1 MSYVSTDIKKIIAE
15 IIENKKEK
23 GGVKNIYFVGC
34 GGSLGALYP
43 AKTFMEREAQVLRSA
58 WINSNEFVHSTPKDF
73 GENSIIC
80 LACHK
85 GNTPETIQAAKLG
98 KEKGAAVIILTW
110 LEESEIIE
118 FGDYI
123 IRYTFDASLDHLA
136 GDIDYA
142 GEKTQCA
149 LLVAVELLAQ
159 TEGYVTEMTILGN
172 DVFADALEERLKE
185 REIPLRILK
194 RTDRPTAAAK
204 MDLVDGDKKHLHFE
218 GNAMEEIELQDDDLE
233 FVKQFDII
241 YAERWAKVG
250 RYIKEIR
257 QEGQIWVY
265 DFSKRLEQES
275 NDEIIPYLDY
285 AFFSY
290 DRDDEYI
297 RNFMVKTNEKG
308 AKTVVAMLGEYG
320 SLAYE
325 NGKFYKL
332 DAEKVEVVNTV
343 GAGDSY
349 IAAFTYGVS
358 LGEDIM
364 QCMRRGRQRATEI
377 IQQFNPYK

>member
-1 MSYVSTDIKKIIAE
+1 MADNCIDVYYKLDRYYLT
-15 IIENKKEK
+15 
-23 GGVKNIYFVGC
+23 G
-34 GGSLGALYP
+34 
-43 AKTFMEREAQVLRSA
+43 
-58 WINSNEFVHSTPKDF
+58 
-73 GENSIIC
+73 NSIDFA
-80 LACHK
+80 LNYK
-85 GNTPETIQAAKLG
+85 DLG
-98 KEKGAAVIILTW
+98 
-110 LEESEIIE
+110 
-118 FGDYI
+118 GD
-123 IRYTFDASLDHLA
+123 
-136 GDIDYA
+136 
-142 GEKTQCA
+142 
-149 LLVAVELLAQ
+149 
-159 TEGYVTEMTILGN
+159 VTEMTILGN

-349 IAAFTYGVS
+349 FSAFLCSLLETSKEGKIVEGTDEEMAKRLQTAMGKGAVFAAKVCALEGAFGYGVPI
-358 LGEDIM
+358 LGK
-364 QCMRRGRQRATEI
+364 TTV
-377 IQQFNPYK
+377 

>member
-1 MSYVSTDIKKIIAE
+1 MKRT
-15 IIENKKEK
+15 
-23 GGVKNIYFVGC
+23 
-34 GGSLGALYP
+34 L
-43 AKTFMEREAQVLRSA
+43 AKADNCIDVYYKLDRYYLT
-58 WINSNEFVHSTPKDF
+58 
-73 GENSIIC
+73 GNSIDFA
-80 LACHK
+80 LNYK
-85 GNTPETIQAAKLG
+85 DLG
-98 KEKGAAVIILTW
+98 
-110 LEESEIIE
+110 
-118 FGDYI
+118 GD
-123 IRYTFDASLDHLA
+123 
-136 GDIDYA
+136 
-142 GEKTQCA
+142 
-149 LLVAVELLAQ
+149 
-159 TEGYVTEMTILGN
+159 VTEMTILGN

-343 GAGDSY
+343 GAGDSAWEK
-349 IAAFTYGVS
+349 ISCSACGA
-358 LGEDIM
+358 EDNV
-364 QCMRRGRQRATEI
+364 RQRLYSSSILISSERYREMPENKETKYGMKKE
-377 IQQFNPYK
+377 

>member
-1 MSYVSTDIKKIIAE
+1 M
-15 IIENKKEK
+15 
-23 GGVKNIYFVGC
+23 
-34 GGSLGALYP
+34 L
-43 AKTFMEREAQVLRSA
+43 
-58 WINSNEFVHSTPKDF
+58 
-73 GENSIIC
+73 
-80 LACHK
+80 
-85 GNTPETIQAAKLG
+85 
-98 KEKGAAVIILTW
+98 
-110 LEESEIIE
+110 
-118 FGDYI
+118 
-123 IRYTFDASLDHLA
+123 
-136 GDIDYA
+136 
-142 GEKTQCA
+142 
-149 LLVAVELLAQ
+149 
-159 TEGYVTEMTILGN
+159 
-172 DVFADALEERLKE
+172 
-185 REIPLRILK
+185 
-194 RTDRPTAAAK
+194 TAAAK

-297 RNFMVKTNEKG
+297 RNFMVKTSEKG